1 MEALLVALIALAAGF
16 LVWRARPAGVGP
28 RLAAGALM
36 VVAVSTA
43 GAAFGWRARP
53 REVSTARPLVQTDE
67 GYVGSASCR
76 SCHPEEHATWR
87 ESFHRTMSQLA
98 TRDSVV
104 ARFERL
110 DLDWFGKP
118 VRLEWRGDT
127 LWTEFERGGARPGPV
142 RRPIEQLTGSH
153 HLQVLWYSTGE
164 GRELAPLPMVYK
176 LAERL
181 WLPLTAVFV
190 LPPEVR
196 DPPEPGA
203 WNQSCQQCHAT
214 NVRPRVDT
222 DRCDTHVGELGI
234 GCESCHGPGAEHV
247 AANQNPVRRY
257 RQREAAAGDPTIV
270 QPQRL
275 SRPRSAQ
282 VCGQCHSVNV
292 LREAH
297 VDRWREHGLV
307 YRSGADLDDSTLV
320 VDASDQAAPDLARSL
335 RRNPGF
341 FRSAFWSD
349 GEVRISGRE
358 FNGLRRSPC
367 YTHGQGDRQLD
378 CSSCHEM
385 HRAADTDAAAWL
397 DDQLLP
403 GKRTNEA
410 CTQCHPALQEPAALV
425 AHTHHAAES
434 PGSLCYNCHMPHTTF
449 GLMKAMRSHTITSP
463 SVAAELATGRPNACN
478 LCHLDRTLQ
487 WTAERL
493 QAFYGG
499 PSVALDPDQTEVAAG
514 VRWLLTGDAG
524 QRALAAWSFGWAEAQ
539 QTAGTDWLAPYLARL
554 LDDPYYV
561 VRFGAAR
568 SLRSL
573 PGGTPALAGYDFLAD
588 RSATRD
594 YGERVQRAWQGEYR
608 GVARPPLLLD
618 AQGIVGESFARLYAR
633 RDDRPV
639 YLSE

>member
-1 MEALLVALIALAAGF
+1 MEAVLVALIALAAGL
-16 LVWRARPAGVGP
+16 LVWRARPAGGGP
-28 RLAAGALM
+28 RLAAGGLT
-36 VVAVSTA
+36 VVAASTA
-43 GAAFGWRARP
+43 VASFAWPSPSLDAP
-53 REVSTARPLVQTDE
+53 TTRPLVQPDG

-76 SCHPEEHATWR
+76 SCHPEEHAAWH
-87 ESFHRTMSQLA
+87 ESYHRTMSQLA
-98 TRDSVV
+98 TRDTVV

-110 DLDWFGKP
+110 ELDWFGKS

-127 LWTEFERGGARPGPV
+127 LWTEFERGGAQPGPV

-153 HLQVLWYSTGE
+153 HLQVFWYSTGA

-176 LAERL
+176 LAEQL

-214 NVRPRVDT
+214 NVRPRVDIG
-222 DRCDTHVGELGI
+222 RCDTHVGELGI
-234 GCESCHGPGAEHV
+234 ACESCHGPGAAHV

-257 RQREAAAGDPTIV
+257 LQHDAAAGDPTIV

-275 SRPRSAQ
+275 SRARSAQ
-282 VCGQCHSVNV
+282 VCGQCHSVNI

-297 VDRWREHGLV
+297 FDHWRERGLV
-307 YRSGADLDDSTLV
+307 YRPGADLDDSSLV
-320 VDASDQAAPDLARSL
+320 VEVSDRAAPELARSL
-335 RRNPGF
+335 RNNPNF
-341 FRSAFWSD
+341 FRSAFWVD

-367 YTHGQGDRQLD
+367 YTHGQGKRQLD

-385 HRAADTDAAAWL
+385 HREAATDPATWR

-403 GKRTNEA
+403 GKRSNEA
-410 CTQCHPALQEPAALV
+410 CTQCHPALAEPAALV

-434 PGSLCYNCHMPHTTF
+434 VGSNCYNCHMPHTTF

-463 SVAAELATGRPNACN
+463 SVATELATGRPNACN

-487 WTAERL
+487 WTSEHL
-493 QAFYGG
+493 QAFYGT
-499 PSVALDPDQTEVAAG
+499 PSVSLDGDQAEVAAG

-588 RSATRD
+588 GGAPRD
-594 YGERVQRAWQGEYR
+594 YGERVLRAWQAGYR
-608 GVARPPLLLD
+608 GVPRGPLLLD
-618 AQGIVGESFARLYAR
+618 AQGLVGEPFARLYAR